1 MTSKYESTNS
11 VNSNEE
17 PTKHRNGTSFI
28 YVLTFLSTIG
38 GFLFG
43 YDTGVVS
50 GAMLLIRDEFELTT
64 EWHEAIV
71 SVTIGAAWLFA
82 LIGGWLTDKMGR
94 KPVILIASIVFTA
107 GSVVMGLASVKEV
120 LLAGRIIVGVGIGI
134 ASMSVP
140 VYIAES
146 ALPESR
152 GPLVTVNTLCI
163 TCGQFIAAAVCGAF
177 STHQEGWRYML
188 GLAAVPAAIQFFG
201 FLGMPESPRW
211 LVSKKRY
218 DEASKVLRSIRG
230 PDFPIEE
237 ELESMKISFLQQ
249 ETESLVQKQSVWL
262 QVLRS
267 PSTRKALVLG
277 CMLQGFQQLA
287 GINTVMYYSASI
299 IQMAGIKDLSVVI
312 WLACAT
318 AGVNFLCTFIGLFLV
333 ERVGRRPL
341 TLFSLTG
348 VVVSLIILGLGFTL
362 MSIDAADV
370 VGGDS
375 ICGTASSCST
385 CVDSKESCG
394 FCFLDTYSEVLNGTC
409 WHMIDQKYPF
419 EGPCNKNSTSSGP
432 KFTWASGWCPS
443 KYSWIT
449 VTALGIYLLFF
460 APGMGPMPWTINS
473 EIYPMWARSFCNSV
487 ATSTNWI
494 FNLLISMTFLSLT
507 ELLTKQGAFYLFA
520 GLAGL
525 GLLLLFFM
533 LPETKGKTL
542 EEMETLFSGPWCSRG
557 SASHSKNVQETSK
570 EKPATTDF

>member
-82 LIGGWLTDKMGR
+82 LIGGWLTDTMGR

-120 LLAGRIIVGVGIGI
+120 LLAGRIIVGIGIGI

-163 TCGQFIAAAVCGAF
+163 TCGQFIAAAVVDF
-177 STHQEGWRYML
+177 YTHQEGWRYML

-287 GINTVMYYSASI
+287 GINTVI
-299 IQMAGIKDLSVVI
+299 
-312 WLACAT
+312 
-318 AGVNFLCTFIGLFLV
+318 
-333 ERVGRRPL
+333 
-341 TLFSLTG
+341 
-348 VVVSLIILGLGFTL
+348 
-362 MSIDAADV
+362 
-370 VGGDS
+370 
-375 ICGTASSCST
+375 SCST
-385 CVDSKESCG
+385 CVDSKEGCG
-394 FCFLDTYSEVLNGTC
+394 FCFLDTDSEVLNGTC

-557 SASHSKNVQETSK
+557 SASHSKNVQYVHIRGLNRDCREDGEYSG
-570 EKPATTDF
+570 DSDS